1 MSTTHTETLD
11 LAATLAL
18 LRAERDRAVGERDS
32 ALAERDMARGD
43 VERLRQ
49 SVMRLKEEIELLRRR
64 MFVAKAERVDVS
76 QLVLEFAAKSAEL
89 EALQAHPD
97 ADAGDHGD
105 DGGDGKQ
112 SARAPSKS
120 KGKTKPKGRRSLESL
135 TDMPVEVIRIPVG
148 DDVPEGWRFVGYADS
163 WKIAWRPGCF
173 VRLQIQRPT
182 FEVKVSGETTAIT
195 TPMPKELM
203 PRLLG
208 APSLLAHIAVEK
220 FCDGLPLY
228 RQAERFTRLGLDLDR
243 SVMARWLEGLGANL
257 GATIV
262 EAMRKDAIASAF
274 CLATD
279 ATGVAIQPQ
288 RDPGR
293 EARKPCKR
301 GHVFVTVADRDH
313 IFYSYSP
320 KETSAAVQ
328 AMFRGFCGY
337 VQADAKSVFDVL
349 FLPPDKQKSLTED
362 VAPDGLTRYEV
373 GCWSHARRKFWEAA
387 AAKNVVAREA
397 LFRIHR
403 IYDQDATWRDKPPAT
418 IKAMRTQHI
427 GPELVDFF
435 AWAAA
440 EYEKV
445 KDQKGSLRSALG
457 YALRQRDALLRPLD
471 DGRLPL
477 DNNRSERALRK
488 VAVGRKNWLFCGSDD
503 HADAAMNIMSVI
515 ASARLHGIEPEQY
528 LCELIHILP
537 YWPTADYRLLTPKH
551 WKATRARIGD
561 RRLKAEIGPIDL
573 PPNAVKE
580 EAAS

>member
-1 MSTTHTETLD
+1 MSTTDTENHD
-11 LAATLAL
+11 LAATVELLKRKLDQAL
-18 LRAERDRAVGERDS
+18 GERDRA
-32 ALAERDMARGD
+32 LQD
-43 VERLRQ
+43 VDRLRS
-49 SVMRLKEEIELLRRR
+49 SVMNLKEELELLKRRI
-64 MFVAKAERVDVS
+64 FVAKAERVDVS
-76 QLVLEFAAKSAEL
+76 QLVLEFAARSAEL
-89 EALQAHPD
+89 EALQAQQG
-97 ADAGDHGD
+97 A
-105 DGGDGKQ
+105 GGDGDDAEEPPE
-112 SARAPSKS
+112 SPRSSKPAS
-120 KGKTKPKGRRSLESL
+120 KRKPKPKGRRSLESL
-135 TDMPVEVIRIPVG
+135 SEMPVVVVKIPEDG
-148 DDVPEGWRFVGYADS
+148 DLPEGWRFIRYEDS
-163 WKIAWRPGCF
+163 WKLAWRPGCF
-173 VRLQIQRPT
+173 VRLQIQRPVY
-182 FEVKVSGETTAIT
+182 EINGSDGPVAVT

-243 SVMARWLEGLGANL
+243 GVMSRWLEELGANL
-257 GATIV
+257 GASVV
-262 EAMRKDAIASAF
+262 EAMRKDAIESAF

-279 ATGVAIQPQ
+279 ATGLAIQPP
-288 RDPGR
+288 RDPERG
-293 EARKPCKR
+293 ARKACKR

-313 IFYSYSP
+313 IFYAYTP

-328 AMFRGFCGY
+328 AMFRGFSGY

-362 VAPDGLTRYEV
+362 IAPDGLTRYEV

-387 AAKNVVAREA
+387 AAKNAVAREA

-403 IYDQDATWRDKPPAT
+403 IYDRDASWRGKPPAT
-418 IKAMRTQHI
+418 IKALRDEHI
-427 GPELVDFF
+427 RPELVDFF
-435 AWAAA
+435 AWATL

-457 YALRQRDALLRPLD
+457 YALRQREALLRPLD

-488 VAVGRKNWLFCGSDD
+488 IAVGRKNWLFCGSDD

-515 ASARLHGIEPEQY
+515 ASARLHDIEPEQY
-528 LCELIHILP
+528 LRELIRVLP
-537 YWPTADYRLLTPKH
+537 HWPAADYRQLTPKH
-551 WKATRARIGD
+551 WKATRE
-561 RRLKAEIGPIDL
+561 RLDATQLEDEIGPLTL
-573 PPNAVKE
+573 PQDAGEE